1 MECGVCFHVYDEDN
15 RRPRS
20 LGCGHTFCSSCTGE
34 MIKPSKGLSC
44 PTCRTV
50 HDISKIVQV
59 PVNYSLM
66 EILKLLE
73 LSEENL
79 EQRPKEEAENFPPPS
94 APSPENLPGDR
105 CETHHQSWQYRCVPC
120 NQWMCRDCMV
130 IEHLDRGCRVI
141 SSKQAL
147 EEMMEQSKSEA
158 KDRLSYYE
166 SRLTRMR
173 QYDSELEMH
182 LQKHES
188 QLRGLVM
195 MTERQHRFVKLI
207 QEERERVGRAI
218 RDGREAKRLLEVCI
232 LKSEAK
238 SQEEL
243 THALG
248 NTQLCDARLQD
259 WVSSCLVEFNPSS
272 RKNRSIKQL
281 LATASAL
288 HIISGCSEEPDKEAS
303 KGIYAVLDIAK
314 NEQVRALLTKIL
326 SKKLTSRL

>member
-1 MECGVCFHVYDEDN
+1 MYDEDN

-20 LGCGHTFCSSCTGE
+20 MGCGHTFCSCCTAE
-34 MIKPSKGLSC
+34 MIDPLKGLSC

-50 HDISKIVQV
+50 HDVNQLAQI
-59 PVNYSLM
+59 PVNYSLI

-73 LSEENL
+73 LSEDSSDI
-79 EQRPKEEAENFPPPS
+79 RPKEEAENFPPPS

-105 CETHHQSWQYRCVPC
+105 CEDHHQSWQYRCVPC

-147 EEMMEQSKSEA
+147 EEMMEQSNSEA

-166 SRLTRMR
+166 TRITRMR

-195 MTERQHRFVKLI
+195 TTERQHRFVKMI
-207 QEERERVGRAI
+207 QEERERVGRAL
-218 RDGREAKRLLEVCI
+218 REGREAKRVLEVNI
-232 LKSEAK
+232 RRSVIAK

-243 THALG
+243 TQALG
-248 NTQLCDARLQD
+248 NTQLSDTRLQE
-259 WVSSCLVEFNPSS
+259 WVSSCLLEFNTSG
-272 RKNRSIKQL
+272 RKNLSIK
-281 LATASAL
+281 
-288 HIISGCSEEPDKEAS
+288 
-303 KGIYAVLDIAK
+303 
-314 NEQVRALLTKIL
+314 VR
-326 SKKLTSRL
+326 S

>member
-20 LGCGHTFCSSCTGE
+20 LGCGHSFCTVCTGE
-34 MIKPSKGLSC
+34 MITQKGLAC

-50 HDISKIVQV
+50 HEVTQIAQV

-73 LSEENL
+73 LSDENL
-79 EQRPKEEAENFPPPS
+79 EQRPKEEAEHFPPPS
-94 APSPENLPGDR
+94 APSPENLPGDS
-105 CETHHQSWQYRCVPC
+105 CEEHNLSWQYRCIPC
-120 NQWMCRDCMV
+120 NQWMCRDCLVM
-130 IEHLDRGCRVI
+130 EHLDRGCRVI

-158 KDRLSYYE
+158 KSRLTYYE

-218 RDGREAKRLLEVCI
+218 RDGKEAKRVLEVSI
-232 LKSEAK
+232 NRSSEART
-238 SQEEL
+238 QEEL
-243 THALG
+243 THALT
-248 NTQLCDARLQD
+248 NTQNCDAKLQE
-259 WVSSCLVEFNPSS
+259 WVSDCLLEFNTSG
-272 RKNRSIKQL
+272 RKNRSIKVRL
-281 LATASAL
+281 EDFEPFYY
-288 HIISGCSEEPDKEAS
+288 IIF
-303 KGIYAVLDIAK
+303 IYSNNCMEMFIK
-314 NEQVRALLTKIL
+314 
-326 SKKLTSRL
+326 